1 MHFTSAKLQE
11 SAGLIGK
18 EAPHVYTVSKDGALH
33 AWTYR
38 KPDAAE
44 EAAAAVEREAEEA
57 AAGRK
62 RRRADGEEEEEGAG
76 GEDEGGSGSGSEEEE
91 GGSGSGSEEE
101 EGGSSSSGEE
111 EASSEEEEQQ
121 QEGQRRQQQAAATP
135 PAAPEQSRTFAGGH
149 WKLTEKHYF
158 MQRGA
163 KLSAAD
169 FQVGAMAVVAVAVQP
184 ACSREVACGHSAAAG
199 LGSLRCVLV
208 HPPVSALTHTCS
220 SSPRLFPAAGCRGP
234 AGCGLQQ
241 RHLRAAA
248 AARPHHRA
256 HAVHWQVG

>member
-1 MHFTSAKLQE
+1 M
-11 SAGLIGK
+11 
-18 EAPHVYTVSKDGALH
+18 YTVSKDGALH

-44 EAAAAVEREAEEA
+44 EAAAAAQREAEEA

-76 GEDEGGSGSGSEEEE
+76 SEDEGGSGSGSEGDEE
-91 GGSGSGSEEE
+91 GS
-101 EGGSSSSGEE
+101 SSSSGEE
-111 EASSEEEEQQ
+111 EASEEEEQQ
-121 QEGQRRQQQAAATP
+121 QGQRRQQQAAATP

-169 FQVGAMAVVAVAVQP
+169 FQVGAMAVMDGRVAVEGCGGSGGQP
-184 ACSREVACGHSAAAG
+184 ACSLEVACGHGATVG
-199 LGSLRCVLV
+199 LGSLGCALV
-208 HPPVSALTHTCS
+208 HPPLSALTHTCS
-220 SSPRLFPAAGCRGP
+220 
-234 AGCGLQQ
+234 
-241 RHLRAAA
+241 
-248 AARPHHRA
+248 
-256 HAVHWQVG
+256 